1 MFSSLSTLVQFLG
14 AIYVTIVFDN
24 ILFRRFWSPD
34 YYTLLYAELQHFD
47 LPQTSDIKKWLNSIK
62 DKNHI
67 FQEHSRKRGAIF
79 LYTSFVTLMCCGII
93 GDSDSIL
100 EYPFVVLYLFSYIM
114 VFLMPSVMSRW
125 IWLLLSIMVE
135 TIIFVASF
143 FFQPFDIYI
152 GISVTLKRLILSLL
166 LLLPILYQVIKSWFY
181 STALKCYYIQELN
194 HISAEYKDVRR
205 ALDEKN
211 SSCIPS
217 TYNDAFVK
225 NTFEE
230 SDKED
235 RQLTSINKILLE
247 QLSKALS
254 NYSYKKLFK
263 AYISNPP
270 KNEKEEI
277 SLIDEYQSVNTYNK
291 EYKTYTDVVYIKSMV
306 ALYEQTD
313 PRPKIEAFCED
324 HRIDVTTFRNYRN
337 ANKHKK

>member
-34 YYTLLYAELQHFD
+34 YYTLLYEELRNFD
-47 LPQTSDIKKWLNSIK
+47 LPHTSDIEKWLNSIK

-79 LYTSFVTLMCCGII
+79 LYASFVTLMCCAITGNN
-93 GDSDSIL
+93 DSIL
-100 EYPFVVLYLFSYIM
+100 EFPFIVLYILSYIM

-125 IWLLLSIMVE
+125 IWLLLSIMFS

-143 FFQPFDIYI
+143 FIRPFDISI
-152 GISVTLKRLILSLL
+152 DLSMDLKRLIISLL
-166 LLLPILYQVIKSWFY
+166 LLFPILYQVIKSWFY

-211 SSCIPS
+211 SNCIPP

-230 SDKED
+230 NDKED
-235 RQLTSINKILLE
+235 RQLTSINRILLN
-247 QLSKALS
+247 QMSKALS
-254 NYSYKKLFK
+254 KYSYKELFK

-277 SLIDEYQSVNTYNK
+277 SLIDEHQSVNSYNG
-291 EYKTYTDVVYIKSMV
+291 EYHTYTDIVMLKSMV
-306 ALYEQTD
+306 ELYEKTE
-313 PRPKIEAFCED
+313 PRPKIEQFCRE
-324 HRIDVTTFRNYRN
+324 HKIDVETFRNYR
-337 ANKHKK
+337 KKYRHKN